1 MASAPMKQSGTEAV
15 YRWEG
20 KDKQGRA
27 VQGELRA
34 SGAASV
40 SVALRRQGVMTTRV
54 RKKKFGG
61 GKKITE
67 RELCIFTRQ
76 LATMMKAGVPLL
88 QSFEIVARGHA
99 NPSVSRLLLDIRAD
113 VETGT
118 SLQQAFRRYPQ
129 YFDALFCNLV
139 AAGEQAGILEVLLAR
154 LALYKEKTLSIKG
167 KIRSAM
173 FYPAAVLTVAFVVT
187 AIIMI
192 WVVPAFKSVFSSFG
206 AELPMPTQMVIW
218 LSDQFVRYWY
228 GLAAA
233 ITISFSL
240 FVRAWKRSPA
250 MQAAT
255 DRLILRLPV
264 FGSVVRK
271 AVIAR
276 WTRTL
281 STMFAAGVPLVES
294 LESVGGAAGN
304 AVYHEA
310 TRKISAA
317 VSSGTSLT
325 TAMQNVQVFPA
336 MVTQMVAIGEES
348 GALDQMLNKVAEF
361 FEDEVDAEVA
371 SLSSLM
377 EPVIMVFL
385 GVLIGGLVIAMYMP
399 IFKLGSVV

>member
-1 MASAPMKQSGTEAV
+1 MATAKAGTETI

-20 KDKQGRA
+20 KDKQGHP

-40 SVALRRQGVMTTRV
+40 SVTLRRQGVMTTRV
-54 RKKKFGG
+54 RKKHFVR

-67 RELCIFTRQ
+67 KELCLFTRQ

-99 NPSVSRLLLDIRAD
+99 NPSVARLLLDIRAD

-129 YFDALFCNLV
+129 YFDMLFCNLV
-139 AAGEQAGILEVLLAR
+139 AAGEQAGILEELLAR

-167 KIRSAM
+167 KIRAAM

-206 AELPMPTQMVIW
+206 AELPLPTLAVIW

-228 GLAAA
+228 MVAAA
-233 ITISFSL
+233 LVIGSSL

-255 DRLILRLPV
+255 DRLLLRLPI
-264 FGSVVRK
+264 FGGVVRK
-271 AVIAR
+271 AIIAR

-294 LESVGGAAGN
+294 LESVAGAAGN

-310 TRKISAA
+310 TRKITAS

-325 TAMQNVQVFPA
+325 IAMQNAQVFPS

-361 FEDEVDAEVA
+361 HEDEVDAEVA

-377 EPVIMVFL
+377 EPVIMVIL

>member
-1 MASAPMKQSGTEAV
+1 MATASAKQSGTEAI

-20 KDKQGRA
+20 KDKQGRP

-34 SGAASV
+34 SGVASV
-40 SVALRRQGVMTTRV
+40 SVALRRQGVMTTRI
-54 RKKKFGG
+54 RKKHFARA
-61 GKKITE
+61 KKITE
-67 RELCIFTRQ
+67 KELCIFTRQ

-88 QSFEIVARGHA
+88 QSFDIVARGHA

-139 AAGEQAGILEVLLAR
+139 AAGEQAGILESLLAR
-154 LALYKEKTLSIKG
+154 LALYKEKTLAIKG
-167 KIRSAM
+167 KIRAAM
-173 FYPAAVLTVAFVVT
+173 FYPAAVLAVAFIVT

-206 AELPMPTQMVIW
+206 AELPLPTQAVIW

-228 GLAAA
+228 GLAAVLV
-233 ITISFSL
+233 ISVSL

-250 MQAAT
+250 MQA
-255 DRLILRLPV
+255 I
-264 FGSVVRK
+264 
-271 AVIAR
+271 IAR

-310 TRKISAA
+310 TRKIIAA
-317 VSSGTSLT
+317 VNSGTSLT
-325 TAMQNVQVFPA
+325 MAMQNAQVFPS

-348 GALDQMLNKVAEF
+348 GALDQMLGKVAEF
-361 FEDEVDAEVA
+361 HEEEVDAEVA
-371 SLSSLM
+371 ALSSLL
-377 EPVIMVFL
+377 EPLIMVIL

>member
-1 MASAPMKQSGTEAV
+1 MATASAKQSVTEAI
-15 YRWEG
+15 YLWEG
-20 KDKQGRA
+20 KDKQGRP

-34 SGAASV
+34 SGVASV
-40 SVALRRQGVMTTRV
+40 SIALRRQGVMTTRI
-54 RKKKFGG
+54 RKKHFARA
-61 GKKITE
+61 KKITE
-67 RELCIFTRQ
+67 KELCLLTRQ

-88 QSFEIVARGHA
+88 QSFDIVARGHA
-99 NPSVSRLLLDIRAD
+99 NPSVSRLLLEIRAD

-139 AAGEQAGILEVLLAR
+139 AAGEQAGILEELLAR
-154 LALYKEKTLSIKG
+154 LALYKEKTLAIKG
-167 KIRSAM
+167 KIRAAM
-173 FYPAAVLTVAFVVT
+173 FYPAAVLAVAFIVT
-187 AIIMI
+187 AVIMV

-206 AELPMPTQMVIW
+206 ADLPLPTQAVIW

-228 GLAAA
+228 GLAAG
-233 ITISFSL
+233 IGIGVSL
-240 FVRAWKRSPA
+240 YVRAWKRSPA

-255 DRLILRLPV
+255 DRLLLKLPI
-264 FGSVVRK
+264 FGSIVRK

-281 STMFAAGVPLVES
+281 STMFSAGVTLVES

-310 TRKISAA
+310 TRKIIAA
-317 VSSGTSLT
+317 VTSGTSLT
-325 TAMQNVQVFPA
+325 MAMQNVQIFPS

-348 GALDQMLNKVAEF
+348 GALDQMLGKVAEF
-361 FEDEVDAEVA
+361 YENEVDAEVA
-371 SLSSLM
+371 ALSSLL
-377 EPVIMVFL
+377 EPLIMVIL